1 MPLRSSE
8 KKGIIVLS
16 FLLTGFFVFPLL
28 IEEDDTPFFLLTQ
41 AEIPD
46 SMVQFSTHPASPVKR
61 FELNSVDSVSLT
73 KIKGIGPY
81 YASKILKY
89 RKRLGGFH
97 TPLQL
102 KEISFKYLSVD
113 SLLDHFYA
121 DPKHITKKEMDTM
134 SFKSILSHPYLEYGE
149 VQLIFKAKKEWG
161 IITYSLLEQKKI
173 LAPHKLK
180 KIKPYFK

>member
-1 MPLRSSE
+1 MPFRSSE

-16 FLLTGFFVFPLL
+16 FLLTGFFVLPLL
-28 IEEDDTPFFLLTQ
+28 TEEDETPFFLLTQ

-46 SMVQFSTHPASPVKR
+46 TVVYTTRLTSPAKR
-61 FELNSVDSVSLT
+61 FELNSVDSISLT

-97 TPLQL
+97 SPLQL
-102 KEISFKYLSVD
+102 KEISFKYLSID
-113 SLLDHFYA
+113 SLLDRFYA
-121 DPKHITKKEMDTM
+121 DSKYIIKKEMDTM
-134 SFKSILSHPYLEYGE
+134 SFKSILSHPYLEYEE

-161 IITYSLLEQKKI
+161 TISYSLLEQKKV